1 MYEEIR
7 INLGNLLLSLSDAID
22 LANPQIA
29 SHQMR
34 TAFIAWE
41 IGREL
46 NLRERSIEKLFK
58 AALLHDLGALSVEEK
73 QRLHVEE
80 ELDPIPHCQK
90 GSIFLSRV
98 SFLKKT
104 APIVLEHHRPWGEWE
119 KIAHSEDTLLAQIL
133 HLSDEVE
140 RKIHRDQFILHQN
153 RRISDWVR
161 EVQQE
166 SIQPEIFGAFLRV
179 SRREDFW
186 LDLVSPRLYS
196 LLLHRGPFRKMEIGI
211 KELME
216 ISEMFRDLVDFR
228 SRFTATHS
236 SGVASSAALIA
247 QEFGMTP
254 TEIQMMEIAGNL
266 HDLGKLSIP
275 NAILEKPGKLT
286 EEEYQVMKM
295 HTYFTYNILNT
306 IGGLRQIPEWAAFHH
321 EKLDGSGYPFH
332 VGAHN
337 LDTGSRILAVADIF
351 TALAEDRP
359 YRQGMSEER
368 IAEVLTQMAGSGTLD
383 GRIVQILLDNI
394 GKIRPKV
401 RERQATMR
409 RYYETRFLPLASL
422 DSLVV
427 GSRDSGTG

>member
-1 MYEEIR
+1 
-7 INLGNLLLSLSDAID
+7 LG
-22 LANPQIA
+22 
-29 SHQMR
+29 R
-34 TAFIAWE
+34 
-41 IGREL
+41 
-46 NLRERSIEKLFK
+46 
-58 AALLHDLGALSVEEK
+58 
-73 QRLHVEE
+73 
-80 ELDPIPHCQK
+80 
-90 GSIFLSRV
+90 
-98 SFLKKT
+98 
-104 APIVLEHHRPWGEWE
+104 WE

-153 RRISDWVR
+153 RRISDCVR

-295 HTYFTYNILNT
+295 HTYFTYNILKT